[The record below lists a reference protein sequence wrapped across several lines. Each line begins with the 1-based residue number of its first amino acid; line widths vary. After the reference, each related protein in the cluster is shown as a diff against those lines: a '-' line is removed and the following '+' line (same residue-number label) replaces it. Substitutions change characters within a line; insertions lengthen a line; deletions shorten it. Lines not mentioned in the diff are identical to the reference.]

1 MIPEFMSLNNF
12 FFSVMFLYLLIREK
26 TYVAGHFAASDNICP
41 LNQDS
46 KLQYRS
52 VCDCGELD
60 IELMVE

>member
-1 MIPEFMSLNNF
+1 MIPEFISLNHF
-12 FFSVMFLYLLIREK
+12 FFLVMCLYLLIHEK

-46 KLQYRS
+46 KLHYRS
-52 VCDCGELD
+52 VCDYGKLD